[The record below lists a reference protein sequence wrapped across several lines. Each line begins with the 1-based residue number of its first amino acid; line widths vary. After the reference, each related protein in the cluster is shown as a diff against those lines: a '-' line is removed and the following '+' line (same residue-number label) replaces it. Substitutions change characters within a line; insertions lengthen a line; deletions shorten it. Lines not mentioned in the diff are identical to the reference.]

1 VSGRPGQREAW
12 PRFSV
17 VARAGDPPFDS
28 LLLALAGEFHD
39 VDRAAVLEELDELA
53 RPLFGVGAQSPRAAG
68 ESIAA
73 RLGELAPFRPAAG
86 SVDDLFLDR
95 VLRNRRGHR
104 ALLAAIYVELAR
116 RAGVSLCLLSS
127 GDAWFA
133 GIICDDEAV
142 LLDPARTGDS
152 LQAQLTLRRHCAHQL
167 AHGLLCSL
175 TSRFRAL
182 GSAGLARRAAEL
194 RLELPLGE
202 ELLARARSELGQLA
216 REESS

>member
-1 VSGRPGQREAW
+1 L
-12 PRFSV
+12 
-17 VARAGDPPFDS
+17 ARAADPPFDS
-28 LLLALAGEFHD
+28 LLLALAEEFHD

-53 RPLFGVGAQSPRAAG
+53 RPLFGMSGHSPRAAG
-68 ESIAA
+68 ELIAA
-73 RLGELAPFRPAAG
+73 KLGEVAQLRPAAG

-116 RAGVSLCLLSS
+116 RAGVSFCLLSS
-127 GDAWFA
+127 REAWFA
-133 GIICDDEAV
+133 GILCGDEAV

-152 LQAQLTLRRHCAHQL
+152 LQARLMLRRHCAHEL
-167 AHGLLCSL
+167 AHFLLCSL

-182 GSAGLARRAAEL
+182 GSTAPARRAAEL

-202 ELLARARSELGQLA
+202 ELLARARSELGQLE
-216 REESS
+216 REGG